1 VDTEHLRAS
10 LKDRWL
16 DYYRSNRSW
25 LTRLGV
31 WVTCEGER
39 RPSSSFILATLA
51 ILEPKL
57 HEMLPL
63 IVDLSSN
70 PDRIVV
76 ALGLNFNPDD
86 LLKQMD
92 GKEPQVKIDPQVKML
107 PSSPVNPVQVPQM
120 AMAAPIAAAP
130 IADDYYPKDRPYQ
143 RRD

>member
-1 VDTEHLRAS
+1 
-10 LKDRWL
+10 
-16 DYYRSNRSW
+16 
-25 LTRLGV
+25 
-31 WVTCEGER
+31 
-39 RPSSSFILATLA
+39 
-51 ILEPKL
+51 
-57 HEMLPL
+57 MLPL

-120 AMAAPIAAAP
+120 AMAAPIAAP